1 MKCEVTVIGGGVI
14 GLSCAWKLAQRGIKV
29 LLLERGEL
37 AREASWTAGGMI
49 APGCEAIH
57 ASDEDAAMSLLCHQ
71 SRDLYA
77 DFAAE
82 LYDFTGVD
90 VELSLTGAKSTF
102 DDWRTSG
109 ILLLGEKDH
118 TLSWSS
124 KNEYFDL
131 SSLPFLSPQTYDLPA
146 LWLPDEGQVDN
157 RKLTSALAQAA
168 RQSGVQI
175 LEDAQVHRIVCDEN
189 KISYIESAAGKVTAE
204 KVLLCAGAWSGQ
216 IDGLPESCVPPVR
229 PVAGQ
234 MLALRPAG
242 GIDRIIYAKPDI
254 YLIPRRDGRL
264 VLGSSVEE
272 IGFHKHTTAEHAE
285 RKFREACSIIPALRN
300 SEIVEHWCGFR
311 PAAPDDLPILGKSEI
326 ENLYIATGHHRNGIL
341 LAPVT
346 ADLMVENVIN
356 NASIDSAFSPLRF
369 AKTEVKATSF
379 CRNLRLK
386 NPSNVQHT

>member
-1 MKCEVTVIGGGVI
+1 MKCEVAVIGGGVI
-14 GLSCAWKLAQRGIKV
+14 GLSCAWRLAQKGVKV

-49 APGCEAIH
+49 APGCETIH
-57 ASDEDAAMSLLCHQ
+57 ATDEDAAMSLLCHQ
-71 SRDLYA
+71 SRGLYA

-82 LYDFTGVD
+82 LFDLTGID
-90 VELSLTGAKSTF
+90 AELSLAESTF
-102 DDWRTSG
+102 SDWRTPG

-118 TLSWSS
+118 ALSWSS

-157 RKLTSALAQAA
+157 RKLTLALAQAA

-175 LEDAQVHRIVCDEN
+175 WEDAPVQRIVCDGE
-189 KISYIESAAGKVTAE
+189 KISYIESAAGKVQAE
-204 KVLLCAGAWSGQ
+204 KVLLCTGAWSGQ
-216 IDGLPESCVPPVR
+216 IEGLPQNCLPPVR
-229 PVAGQ
+229 PIAGQ

-242 GIDRIIYAKPDI
+242 GIDRVIYAKPDI

-272 IGFHKHTTAEHAE
+272 LGFTKHTTAEHAE
-285 RKFREACSIIPALRN
+285 RKWREACAIVPTLKDSKV
-300 SEIVEHWCGFR
+300 VEHWCGFR
-311 PAAPDDLPILGKSEI
+311 PAAPDELPILGQSELK
-326 ENLYIATGHHRNGIL
+326 NLYIATGHHRNGIL

-346 ADLMVENVIN
+346 AELMTEHIIN
-356 NASIDSAFSPLRF
+356 NAPIDSAFSPLRF
-369 AKTEVKATSF
+369 S
-379 CRNLRLK
+379 
-386 NPSNVQHT
+386 

>member
-1 MKCEVTVIGGGVI
+1 MKCEVAVIGGGVI
-14 GLSCAWKLAQRGIKV
+14 GLSCAWRLAQKGIKV

-49 APGCEAIH
+49 APGCETIH
-57 ASDEDAAMSLLCHQ
+57 TSDENAAMSLLCQQ

-82 LYDFTGVD
+82 LYDLTGID
-90 VELSLTGAKSTF
+90 AELSLAESTF
-102 DDWRTSG
+102 SDWRTPG

-118 TLSWSS
+118 ALSWSS

-131 SSLPFLSPQTYDLPA
+131 SSLPFLSPQTYGLPA

-157 RKLTSALAQAA
+157 RKLTLALAQAA

-175 LEDAQVHRIVCDEN
+175 WEDAPVHRIVCDHN
-189 KISYIESAAGKVTAE
+189 KISYIESAAGKVHAE

-216 IDGLPESCVPPVR
+216 IEGLPKSCVPPVH

-242 GIDRIIYAKPDI
+242 GIDRVIYAKPDI

-272 IGFHKHTTAEHAE
+272 LGFIKHTTAEHAQ
-285 RKFREACSIIPALRN
+285 RKFREACSIVPALRD

-311 PAAPDDLPILGKSEI
+311 PAAPDDLPILGQSET

-346 ADLMVENVIN
+346 AELMVKNIVSG
-356 NASIDSAFSPLRF
+356 AAIDSAFSPLRF
-369 AKTEVKATSF
+369 VKTEANATSF
-379 CRNLRLK
+379 
-386 NPSNVQHT
+386 

>member
-1 MKCEVTVIGGGVI
+1 MKCEVAVIGGGVI
-14 GLSCAWKLAQRGIKV
+14 GLSCAWRLAQKGVKV

-49 APGCEAIH
+49 APGCETIH
-57 ASDEDAAMSLLCHQ
+57 ATDNDAAMSLLCHQ

-82 LYDFTGVD
+82 LYELTGID
-90 VELSLTGAKSTF
+90 AELSLAESTF
-102 DDWRTSG
+102 SDWRTPG

-118 TLSWSS
+118 ALSWSS

-157 RKLTSALAQAA
+157 RKLTLALAQAA
-168 RQSGVQI
+168 RQRGVQI
-175 LEDAQVHRIVCDEN
+175 WEDAPVQRIVCDEN
-189 KISYIESAAGKVTAE
+189 KISYIESAAGKVQAE

-216 IDGLPESCVPPVR
+216 IEGLPQSCIPPVR
-229 PVAGQ
+229 PIAGQ
-234 MLALRPAG
+234 MLALRPGG
-242 GIDRIIYAKPDI
+242 GIDRVIYAKPDI

-272 IGFHKHTTAEHAE
+272 LGFTKHTTAEHAE
-285 RKFREACSIIPALRN
+285 RKWREACAIVLALKD
-300 SEIVEHWCGFR
+300 SKVVEHWCGFR
-311 PAAPDDLPILGKSEI
+311 PATPDELPVLGQSELK
-326 ENLYIATGHHRNGIL
+326 NLYIATGHHRNGIL

-346 ADLMVENVIN
+346 AELMTEHIIHD
-356 NASIDSAFSPLRF
+356 APIDSAFSPLRF
-369 AKTEVKATSF
+369 SY
-379 CRNLRLK
+379 RNSHGK
-386 NPSNVQHT
+386 P

>member
-1 MKCEVTVIGGGVI
+1 MKCEVAVIGGGVI
-14 GLSCAWKLAQRGIKV
+14 GLSCAWRLAQKGIKV

-49 APGCEAIH
+49 APGCETIH
-57 ASDEDAAMSLLCHQ
+57 TSDENAAMSLLCQQ

-82 LYDFTGVD
+82 LYDLTGID
-90 VELSLTGAKSTF
+90 AELSLAESTF
-102 DDWRTSG
+102 SDWRTPG

-118 TLSWSS
+118 ALSWSS

-131 SSLPFLSPQTYDLPA
+131 SSLPFLSPQTYGLPA

-157 RKLTSALAQAA
+157 RKLTLALAQAA

-175 LEDAQVHRIVCDEN
+175 WEDAPVHRIVCDHN
-189 KISYIESAAGKVTAE
+189 KISYIESAAGKVHAE

-216 IDGLPESCVPPVR
+216 IEGLPKSCVPPVH

-242 GIDRIIYAKPDI
+242 GIDRVIYAKPDI

-272 IGFHKHTTAEHAE
+272 LGFIKHTTAEHAQ
-285 RKFREACSIIPALRN
+285 RKFREACSIVPALRD

-311 PAAPDDLPILGKSEI
+311 PAAPDELPIMGQSEI

-346 ADLMVENVIN
+346 TELMVKNIVSG
-356 NASIDSAFSPLRF
+356 AAIDSAFSPLRF
-369 AKTEVKATSF
+369 VKTEANATSF
-379 CRNLRLK
+379 
-386 NPSNVQHT
+386 

>member
-1 MKCEVTVIGGGVI
+1 MKCEVAVIGGGVI
-14 GLSCAWKLAQRGIKV
+14 GLSCAWRLAQKGIKV

-49 APGCEAIH
+49 APGCETIH
-57 ASDEDAAMSLLCHQ
+57 TSDENAAMSLLCQQ

-82 LYDFTGVD
+82 LYDLTGID
-90 VELSLTGAKSTF
+90 AELSLAESTF
-102 DDWRTSG
+102 SDWRTPG

-131 SSLPFLSPQTYDLPA
+131 SSLPFLSPQTYGLPA

-157 RKLTSALAQAA
+157 RKLTLALAQAA

-175 LEDAQVHRIVCDEN
+175 WEDAPVHRIVCDHN
-189 KISYIESAAGKVTAE
+189 KISYIESAAGKVHAE

-216 IDGLPESCVPPVR
+216 IEGLPKSCIPPVR

-242 GIDRIIYAKPDI
+242 GIDRVIYAKPDI

-272 IGFHKHTTAEHAE
+272 LGFIKHTTAEHAQ
-285 RKFREACSIIPALRN
+285 RKFREACSIVPALRD

-311 PAAPDDLPILGKSEI
+311 PAAPDELPIMGQSEM

-346 ADLMVENVIN
+346 AELMIKNIVSG
-356 NASIDSAFSPLRF
+356 AAIDSTFSPLRF
-369 AKTEVKATSF
+369 VKTEANATSF
-379 CRNLRLK
+379 
-386 NPSNVQHT
+386 

>member
-1 MKCEVTVIGGGVI
+1 MQCEVAVIGGGVI
-14 GLSCAWKLAQRGIKV
+14 GLSCAWRLAQNGIKV

-49 APGCEAIH
+49 APGCETLH
-57 ASDEDAAMSLLCHQ
+57 HPGDEDLAMSRLCFR

-77 DFAAE
+77 NFAAE
-82 LYDFTGVD
+82 LLEFTGID
-90 VELSLTGAKSTF
+90 VELSLAESTF
-102 DDWRTSG
+102 NDWRTPG

-118 TLSWSS
+118 ALSWSS

-157 RKLTSALAQAA
+157 RKLTLALAQAA

-175 LEDAQVHRIVCDEN
+175 WEDAPVRRIICNGE
-189 KISYIESAAGKVTAE
+189 KISYIESAAGKVQAE

-216 IDGLPESCVPPVR
+216 IEGMPQNCIPPVR
-229 PVAGQ
+229 PIAGQ

-242 GIDRIIYAKPDI
+242 GIDRVIYAKPDI

-272 IGFHKHTTAEHAE
+272 LGFTKHTTAEHAE
-285 RKFREACSIIPALRN
+285 RKFREACSIVPALRD
-300 SEIVEHWCGFR
+300 SKIVEHWCGFR
-311 PAAPDDLPILGKSEI
+311 PATPDELPVMGQSKIK
-326 ENLYIATGHHRNGIL
+326 NLYIATGHHRNGIL

-346 ADLMVENVIN
+346 AELMAEHIIR
-356 NASIDSAFSPLRF
+356 NAPIDSAFSPSRF
-369 AKTEVKATSF
+369 SEVFS
-379 CRNLRLK
+379 
-386 NPSNVQHT
+386 S

>member
-1 MKCEVTVIGGGVI
+1 MKCEVAVIGGGVI
-14 GLSCAWKLAQRGIKV
+14 GLSCAWRLAQKGVKV

-49 APGCEAIH
+49 APGCETIH
-57 ASDEDAAMSLLCHQ
+57 ATDEDAAMSLLCHQ
-71 SRDLYA
+71 SRGLYA

-82 LYDFTGVD
+82 LFDLTGID
-90 VELSLTGAKSTF
+90 AELSLAESTF
-102 DDWRTSG
+102 SDWRTPG

-118 TLSWSS
+118 ALSWSS

-157 RKLTSALAQAA
+157 RKLTLALAQAA

-175 LEDAQVHRIVCDEN
+175 WEDAPVQRIVCDGE
-189 KISYIESAAGKVTAE
+189 KISYIESAAGKVQAE
-204 KVLLCAGAWSGQ
+204 KVLLCTGAWSGQ
-216 IDGLPESCVPPVR
+216 IEGLPQNCLPPVR
-229 PVAGQ
+229 PIAGQ

-242 GIDRIIYAKPDI
+242 GIDRVIYAKPDI

-272 IGFHKHTTAEHAE
+272 LGFTKHTTAEHAE
-285 RKFREACSIIPALRN
+285 RKWREACAIVPTLKDSKV
-300 SEIVEHWCGFR
+300 VEHWCGFR
-311 PAAPDDLPILGKSEI
+311 PAAPDELPILGQSELK
-326 ENLYIATGHHRNGIL
+326 NLYIATGHHRNGIL

-346 ADLMVENVIN
+346 AELMTEHLIN
-356 NASIDSAFSPLRF
+356 NTPIDSAFSPLRF
-369 AKTEVKATSF
+369 FREQSMASQTNKLDS
-379 CRNLRLK
+379 
-386 NPSNVQHT
+386 P

>member
-1 MKCEVTVIGGGVI
+1 M
-14 GLSCAWKLAQRGIKV
+14 
-29 LLLERGEL
+29 
-37 AREASWTAGGMI
+37 
-49 APGCEAIH
+49 H
-57 ASDEDAAMSLLCHQ
+57 ASGEDEAMSLLCHQ
-71 SRDLYA
+71 SRDFYA

-82 LYDFTGVD
+82 LDEFTGVD
-90 VELSLTGAKSTF
+90 VELSLSSAKSTF
-102 DDWRTSG
+102 DDWRTPG
-109 ILLLGEKDH
+109 ILMLGEKN
-118 TLSWSS
+118 TAISWTS
-124 KNEYFDL
+124 KNESFDP
-131 SSLPFLSPQTYDLPA
+131 SSLSFLSPETHDLPA

-157 RKLTSALAQAA
+157 RKLTIALAQAA

-175 LEDAQVHRIVCDEN
+175 WEDAPVQRVVCADN
-189 KISYIESAAGKVTAE
+189 KISYIQSAAGNVTAE

-216 IDGLPESCVPPVR
+216 IEGLPESCIPPVR

-272 IGFHKHTTAEHAE
+272 IGFQKHTTAEHAE
-285 RKFREACSIIPALRN
+285 RKFREACSIVPALRD

-311 PAAPDDLPILGKSEI
+311 PAAPDDLPIMGQSEI

-346 ADLMVENVIN
+346 ADLMVENIIN
-356 NASIDSAFSPLRF
+356 NAPIDSAFSPLRF
-369 AKTEVKATSF
+369 
-379 CRNLRLK
+379 L
-386 NPSNVQHT
+386 

>member
-1 MKCEVTVIGGGVI
+1 MKCEVAVIGGGVI
-14 GLSCAWKLAQRGIKV
+14 GLSCAWRLAQRGIKV

-49 APGCEAIH
+49 APGCETLH
-57 ASDEDAAMSLLCHQ
+57 HPGNEDRAMSNLCFQ
-71 SRDLYA
+71 SRNLYA
-77 DFAAE
+77 NFAAE
-82 LYDFTGVD
+82 LLDLTGID
-90 VELSLTGAKSTF
+90 AELSLAESTF
-102 DDWRTSG
+102 SDWRTPG
-109 ILLLGEKDH
+109 ILMLGERDH
-118 TLSWSS
+118 ALSWSS
-124 KNEYFDL
+124 KNKYFDL

-157 RKLTSALAQAA
+157 RKLTLALAQAA

-175 LEDAQVHRIVCDEN
+175 WEDAPVQRIVRDGN
-189 KISYIESAAGKVTAE
+189 RITFIQSAAGNVMAE

-216 IDGLPESCVPPVR
+216 IEGLPKSCIPPVR

-272 IGFHKHTTAEHAE
+272 IGFHKHTTAEHAQ
-285 RKFREACSIIPALRN
+285 RKFREACSIVPALRD
-300 SEIVEHWCGFR
+300 SDIVEHWCGFR
-311 PAAPDDLPILGKSEI
+311 PAAPDELPIMGQSEM
-326 ENLYIATGHHRNGIL
+326 ENLFIATGHHRNGIL

-346 ADLMVENVIN
+346 ADLMVDNIIN
-356 NASIDSAFSPLRF
+356 GISIDTAFSPLRF
-369 AKTEVKATSF
+369 ANTAVNAT
-379 CRNLRLK
+379 
-386 NPSNVQHT
+386 